1 MNEKPISFKA
11 KKPSQQPVAQSAPA
25 EQEEPIQ
32 KPVEQPAAVETPT
45 PAPVP
50 EKVAEQPKQEKKEI
64 KPSEPKKEIS
74 VTDNKSTGVKGQ
86 LVGGDNVDDFPSYW
100 DKNVGMDRL
109 EGVPDTPPSEEEQV
123 RAGKIV
129 GQEKNDASK
138 VIAMHLGSENE
149 LVKAFEVIR
158 SYTEQYKNFTQEDLD
173 ANPELKATVE
183 WWSKLKTIVDASMHT
198 DQQNLMMQMI
208 DALNKHSHYLE
219 KLDKKLG
226 ISKMSSDLGSGGQP
240 KLLSGEAAMQLV
252 QDRYRGLYR
261 VLLHNS
267 GFWIKIMPPRSRDIR
282 EWLDEVDFE
291 RKQFGRIIGGHFH
304 LGSNIFLKQ
313 KLADLVK
320 MTVVDSNLE
329 DWRSGSN
336 LVDSISIHDYD
347 TLCWAYSTMI
357 YKDGVSISTVCVNPD
372 CKNHNK
378 AQFMDLARLSYIN
391 PDVYTKEA
399 MQFMIEGTAPGVI
412 RKQKDLKYYK
422 ENLLKNVRIVT
433 SKNKDQYELKD
444 PSLGEFIRIGT
455 EFLGKLGSYV
465 KDGDTDSYTTA
476 LRKMAMFHLSKM
488 YSAWISKI
496 IINNDNGTIAGIIT
510 DKAAITASL
519 ESLVED
525 DKNIVKEIEDFIT
538 NSKVSYYTATSLRCP
553 KCGHQPNLL
562 KDNIFPLDVEY
573 VLFCLFYLRLEQVE
587 GGL

>member
-1 MNEKPISFKA
+1 MNEKPISFKV
-11 KKPSQQPVAQSAPA
+11 KKPSQQPTQPVPPA
-25 EQEEPIQ
+25 EQEEKIQ
-32 KPVEQPAAVETPT
+32 NQ
-45 PAPVP
+45 
-50 EKVAEQPKQEKKEI
+50 AEQVPVNT
-64 KPSEPKKEIS
+64 PEPKKEVPPEPTLEERKRPKPEEPKKEVSIA
-74 VTDNKSTGVKGQ
+74 DNKSTGVKGQ
-86 LVGGDNVDDFPSYW
+86 LVGGDSVDDFPSYW
-100 DKNVGMDRL
+100 DKNVGVDRL
-109 EGVPDTPPSEEEQV
+109 DNVPDVVISEEEQV
-123 RAGKIV
+123 RSGKIA

-149 LVKAFEVIR
+149 LVKAFETIR
-158 SYTEQYKNFTQEDLD
+158 AYTEQYKNFTQEDLE

-198 DQQNLMMQMI
+198 DQQSLMMQMI
-208 DALNKHSHYLE
+208 DALNKHNHYLE
-219 KLDKKLG
+219 KLDKRLS
-226 ISKMSSDLGSGGQP
+226 ITKMSSDLSNSGQP
-240 KLLSGEAAMQLV
+240 RLLSGDAAMQLV

-261 VLLHNS
+261 IQLHNS
-267 GFWIKIMPPRSRDIR
+267 GFWVKIMPPRSRDIR
-282 EWLDEVDFE
+282 AWLDEVDFE

-313 KLADLVK
+313 KLADLVR

-329 DWRSGSN
+329 DWKSGSN

-357 YKDGVSISTVCVNPD
+357 YKDGVSVSTVCVNPD

-391 PDVYTKEA
+391 PDIYTKEA

-412 RKQKDLKYYK
+412 RKQKDIKYYK
-422 ENLLKNVRIVT
+422 ENLLKNVRVIT
-433 SKNKDQYELKD
+433 SMNKDQYELKD

-455 EFLGKLGSYV
+455 DFLGKLASYV

-496 IINNDNGTIAGIIT
+496 IIKNDNGSIAGIIT
-510 DKAAITASL
+510 DRDAITASL
-519 ESLVED
+519 ESIVED
-525 DKNIVKEIEDFIT
+525 DKNIIKNIEEFIT
-538 NSKVSYYTATSLRCP
+538 NSKVSYYTATSMRCP

-573 VLFCLFYLRLEQVE
+573 VLFCLFYLRLDQVE